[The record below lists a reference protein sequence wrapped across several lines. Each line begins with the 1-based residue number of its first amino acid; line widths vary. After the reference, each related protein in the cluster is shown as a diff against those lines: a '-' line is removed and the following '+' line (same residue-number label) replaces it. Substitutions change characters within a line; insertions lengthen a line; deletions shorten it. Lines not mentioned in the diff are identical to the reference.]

1 MCHFPHT
8 PLYPD
13 QLSVRSFFRPPL
25 LETRPQQGW
34 MVKSLRICGREPLRS
49 AHRLP
54 GFTILSWFWDP
65 SRRLVARPSRGPRCL
80 QDPICL
86 AAPDSFLGRH
96 HHRDPV
102 AMRLI
107 TATFA
112 RGRGG
117 ECLCCSRDGP
127 GHFVGSPPHWISA
140 SIRLETLAF
149 YWRQDRKRYSRRDAR
164 DVRAEFR
171 RNQAPFAA
179 TSEGRRR
186 VVDGLFWPKRPG

>member
-1 MCHFPHT
+1 
-8 PLYPD
+8 
-13 QLSVRSFFRPPL
+13 
-25 LETRPQQGW
+25 

-49 AHRLP
+49 AHRLF
-54 GFTILSWFWDP
+54 GFIIVSCFWDP
-65 SRRLVARPSRGPRCL
+65 SHRLVTRPSREPRCL

-86 AAPDSFLGRH
+86 AAPDSFLWRH

-117 ECLCCSRDGP
+117 GCLCCSRDGP

-140 SIRLETLAF
+140 STGLETLAF
-149 YWRQDRKRYSRRDAR
+149 YWRQDRKRYSRRDAK

-179 TSEGRRR
+179 TVTEFRLVSLNSTQMVVTETDKDLLGCTQGVSKYGRRKER
-186 VVDGLFWPKRPG
+186 QRTYY